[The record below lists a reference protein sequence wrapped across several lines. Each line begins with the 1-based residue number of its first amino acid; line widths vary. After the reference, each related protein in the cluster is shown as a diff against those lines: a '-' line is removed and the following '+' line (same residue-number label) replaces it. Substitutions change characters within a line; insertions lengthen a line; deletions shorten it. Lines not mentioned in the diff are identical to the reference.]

1 MSSFVVTGQPT
12 VRSFCGADIGR
23 TPHLRGALSRSSAY
37 RRAWP
42 LPSQTD
48 NVRCVEGATRSRTPE
63 ELRPRLVE
71 LVAALSLAAD
81 LGLGQE
87 MEHGLRTCLI
97 ATRLAARLEV
107 DEQTRDDV
115 YWVSLLAM
123 VGCTADSYELRQVW
137 GDDLEL
143 RAGMFEAGPSEL
155 SIARYFL
162 SRAGS
167 DGGAIRRA
175 RSGARLLATGLR
187 AVAESLTTH
196 CQVTGRLAEQ
206 LQFGPSVRDPL
217 QHTFARWDGKGVPRG
232 LSGEA
237 IELAARLLVVAN
249 YIEVEH
255 RLRGVDAA
263 IAFSRRF
270 AGSVMDPTV
279 VDGIVGGAG
288 EIFQGLEEH
297 SWDAVVAAEPGDRAR
312 LVGAEF
318 DAALAALGDF
328 ADLKSPW
335 FTGHSGRVA
344 ELAAAGATQLQLPEP
359 DVVRLRRAGLVHALG
374 RAGVP
379 NTIWDKP
386 GVLTL
391 PERERM
397 QLYAYY
403 TDRILRRGSLAS
415 LADLASASHE
425 RMDGSGYPRGLSGAA
440 ITQPARLLAAADV
453 YDALTSVRPHR
464 EALSAEQAATEL
476 RDQARAGQL
485 SSEAVDAV
493 LAAIGHGPPKQ
504 PSAPAEL
511 TQRELEVLK
520 LIAIGH
526 TTAQVAEALSISPKT
541 TDHHIQH
548 IYAKIGASNRSVAT
562 LFAMQHGLI

>member
-1 MSSFVVTGQPT
+1 
-12 VRSFCGADIGR
+12 
-23 TPHLRGALSRSSAY
+23 
-37 RRAWP
+37 
-42 LPSQTD
+42 
-48 NVRCVEGATRSRTPE
+48 VEGATRTGTPE
-63 ELRPRLVE
+63 ELRPKLVE

-81 LGLGQE
+81 LGLGQA
-87 MEHGLRTCLI
+87 MEHGLRACLI
-97 ATRLAARLEV
+97 ATRLADRLEL
-107 DEQTRDDV
+107 DQQARDDV

-123 VGCTADSYELRQVW
+123 VGCTADSFELRQIW
-137 GDDLEL
+137 GDDLAL

-155 SIARYFL
+155 AIARYFL
-162 SRAGS
+162 SRAGA
-167 DGGAIRRA
+167 DGGPIRRA
-175 RSGARLLATGLR
+175 RAGAGLLATGMR

-196 CQVTGRLAEQ
+196 CQVTGQLAEQ
-206 LQFGPSVRDPL
+206 LQFGPSIREPL

-232 LSGEA
+232 VAGEE
-237 IELAARLLVVAN
+237 IELAARLVVVAN

-270 AGSVMDPTV
+270 AGSVMDPGV
-279 VDGIVGGAG
+279 VEGLASGAAD
-288 EIFQGLEEH
+288 ILDGLEEH
-297 SWDAVVAAEPGDRAR
+297 TWDAVVAAEPGDRGR

-318 DAALAALGDF
+318 DAVLGALGDF

-344 ELAAAGATQLQLPEP
+344 DLAATAATQLQLPEP

-386 GVLTL
+386 GDLTL
-391 PERERM
+391 TERERM

-403 TDRILRRGSLAS
+403 TDRILRHGSLAG

-453 YDALTSVRPHR
+453 YDALTSTRPQR
-464 EALSAEQAATEL
+464 EALSEEQAATHL
-476 RDQARAGQL
+476 RDQARAGRLDGQ
-485 SSEAVDAV
+485 AVDAV
-493 LAAIGHGPPKQ
+493 LTATGHSPPTR

-511 TQRELEVLK
+511 TQREVEVLR

-526 TTAQVAEALSISPKT
+526 TTAQVAHRLSISPKT

>member
-1 MSSFVVTGQPT
+1 
-12 VRSFCGADIGR
+12 
-23 TPHLRGALSRSSAY
+23 
-37 RRAWP
+37 
-42 LPSQTD
+42 
-48 NVRCVEGATRSRTPE
+48 
-63 ELRPRLVE
+63 
-71 LVAALSLAAD
+71 LAAD
-81 LGLGQE
+81 LGLGQA
-87 MEHGLRTCLI
+87 MEHGLRGCVI
-97 ATRLAARLEV
+97 ATRLATSLEL
-107 DEQTRDDV
+107 DDQICDDV
-115 YWVSLLAM
+115 YWVSLLGM
-123 VGCTADSYELRQVW
+123 VGCTADSYELRQIW
-137 GDDLEL
+137 GDDLAL
-143 RAGMFEAGPSEL
+143 RAGMFQAGPSEL
-155 SIARYFL
+155 ALARYFL

-167 DGGAIRRA
+167 DGGPVRRV
-175 RSGARLLATGLR
+175 RKGAGLLSTGMR

-217 QHTFARWDGKGVPRG
+217 QHAFARWDGKGVPRG

-237 IELAARLLVVAN
+237 IALAARLLVVAN

-255 RLRGVDAA
+255 RLRGVDSA

-270 AGSVMDPTV
+270 AGSVMDPQV
-279 VDGIVGGAG
+279 VEALASGA
-288 EIFQGLEEH
+288 EAILDGLEEP
-297 SWDAVVAAEPGDRAR
+297 SWDAVVAAEPGGRAR
-312 LVGAEF
+312 LVGAEL

-335 FTGHSGRVA
+335 FSGHSGRVA
-344 ELAAAGATQLQLPEP
+344 DLAAAAASQLHLSESE
-359 DVVRLRRAGLVHALG
+359 VVRLRRAALVHALG

-386 GVLTL
+386 GALTIA
-391 PERERM
+391 ERERM

-403 TDRILRRGSLAS
+403 TDRILRRGSLAD
-415 LADLASASHE
+415 LAELASATHE

-440 ITQPARLLAAADV
+440 IPHPARVIAAADV
-453 YDALTSVRPHR
+453 YDALTSIRPYR
-464 EALSAEQAATEL
+464 AALSAEEAANEL
-476 RDQARAGQL
+476 RDQARAGL
-485 SSEAVDAV
+485 LDRESVDAV
-493 LAAIGHGPPKQ
+493 LATAGHRAPTR

-511 TQRELEVLK
+511 TPREMEVLR

-541 TDHHIQH
+541 ADHHIQH

>member
-1 MSSFVVTGQPT
+1 V
-12 VRSFCGADIGR
+12 
-23 TPHLRGALSRSSAY
+23 
-37 RRAWP
+37 
-42 LPSQTD
+42 
-48 NVRCVEGATRSRTPE
+48 PE

-81 LGLGQE
+81 LGLGQA

-97 ATRLAARLEV
+97 ATRLATWLEL
-107 DEQTRDDV
+107 DRQACEDV

-123 VGCTADSYELRQVW
+123 VGCTADSFELRQVW
-137 GDDLEL
+137 GDDLAL
-143 RAGMFEAGPSEL
+143 RAGMFHAGPSEL
-155 SIARYFL
+155 AIARYFL

-167 DGGAIRRA
+167 DGGPLRRA
-175 RSGARLLATGLR
+175 RVGVGLLASGMR
-187 AVAESLTTH
+187 EVAESLTTH
-196 CQVTGRLAEQ
+196 CQVTGRLAKQ
-206 LQFGPSVRDPL
+206 LQFGPSVCDPL

-237 IELAARLLVVAN
+237 IGLAARLLVVAN

-263 IAFSRRF
+263 VAFSRRF
-270 AGSVMDPTV
+270 AGSVMDPGV
-279 VDGIVGGAG
+279 VDGLVSGAG
-288 EIFQGLEEH
+288 EILGGLEER

-312 LVGAEF
+312 LVGARF
-318 DAALAALGDF
+318 DAALEAFGDF

-335 FTGHSGRVA
+335 FTGHSRRVA
-344 ELAAAGATQLQLPEP
+344 ELATQAADRLQLSGP
-359 DVVRLRRAGLVHALG
+359 DVVQLRRAALVHGLG

-386 GVLTL
+386 GALTL
-391 PERERM
+391 AEQERM

-403 TDRILRRGSLAS
+403 TDRILRHGSLAD

-440 ITQPARLLAAADV
+440 ITRPARLLAAADV
-453 YDALTSVRPHR
+453 YDALRSARPHR
-464 EALSAEQAATEL
+464 EALPEEQAAAEL

-485 SSEAVDAV
+485 DGEAVDAV
-493 LAAIGHGPPKQ
+493 LAAVGLGQSTRPTPP
-504 PSAPAEL
+504 AGL
-511 TQRELEVLK
+511 TPREIEVLK

-526 TTAQVAEALSISPKT
+526 TTAQVAQLLSISPKT

>member
-1 MSSFVVTGQPT
+1 MEGT
-12 VRSFCGADIGR
+12 I
-23 TPHLRGALSRSSAY
+23 RSST
-37 RRAWP
+37 
-42 LPSQTD
+42 S
-48 NVRCVEGATRSRTPE
+48 E
-63 ELRPRLVE
+63 EVRPRLAEV
-71 LVAALSLAAD
+71 VAALSLAAD

-97 ATRLAARLEV
+97 AIRLAARLELDGQV
-107 DEQTRDDV
+107 RDDV

-123 VGCTADSYELRQVW
+123 VGCTADSYELQQIW
-137 GDDLEL
+137 GDDLAL

-167 DGGAIRRA
+167 NGGAVRRA
-175 RSGARLLATGLR
+175 RMGARLLGSGMR
-187 AVAESLTTH
+187 AVTESLATH
-196 CQVTGRLAEQ
+196 CQVTGRLADQ
-206 LQFGPSVRDPL
+206 LRFGTGVRDPL

-232 LSGEA
+232 LSGDEIA
-237 IELAARLLVVAN
+237 LAARLLVVAN
-249 YIEVEH
+249 YVEVEH
-255 RLRGVDAA
+255 RLRGLGAA
-263 IAFSRRF
+263 LAFARRF
-270 AGSVMDPTV
+270 AGSVMDPGM
-279 VDGIVGGAG
+279 VDSLVTGAG
-288 EIFQGLEEH
+288 EILDGLEEH
-297 SWDAVVAAEPGDRAR
+297 SWDAVLAAEPGDRAR

-318 DAALAALGDF
+318 DAALDALGDF

-335 FTGHSGRVA
+335 FSGHSGRVA
-344 ELAAAGATQLQLPEP
+344 ELAATAGTQLQLSGA
-359 DVVRLRRAGLVHALG
+359 DVVRLRRAALVHGLG

-379 NTIWDKP
+379 NTIWDKR
-386 GVLTL
+386 GALTL
-391 PERERM
+391 AERERM

-403 TDRILRRGSLAS
+403 TDRILRRGSLAG

-440 ITQPARLLAAADV
+440 VSLPARVLAAADV
-453 YDALTSVRPHR
+453 YDALTSARPHR
-464 EALSAEQAATEL
+464 EAHREENAAAEL
-476 RDQARAGQL
+476 RDEARAGL
-485 SSEAVDAV
+485 LDGEAVDAV
-493 LAAIGHGPPKQ
+493 LAAIGHGPPKR

-526 TTAQVAEALSISPKT
+526 TTAQVAAALSISPKT

-562 LFAMQHGLI
+562 LFAMQNGLI